1 MIRGGFGDAEPETH
15 CGVTKRRLV
24 LDGVT
29 ATRVSYAPGARWSI
43 DMAPRAGT
51 PTCAHPQVAVVVE
64 GTLRARMD
72 DGSEQDFTVG
82 EVTLLPG
89 GHDAWPDG
97 GGGCAFVELSH
108 GTVEHLG

>member
-1 MIRGGFGDAEPETH
+1 MTAWMIRGGFGDAEP
-15 CGVTKRRLV
+15 
-24 LDGVT
+24 
-29 ATRVSYAPGARWSI
+29 
-43 DMAPRAGT
+43 
-51 PTCAHPQVAVVVE
+51 E

-72 DGSEQDFTVG
+72 DGSEQDFTLG

-108 GTVEHLG
+108 GTVEHFG